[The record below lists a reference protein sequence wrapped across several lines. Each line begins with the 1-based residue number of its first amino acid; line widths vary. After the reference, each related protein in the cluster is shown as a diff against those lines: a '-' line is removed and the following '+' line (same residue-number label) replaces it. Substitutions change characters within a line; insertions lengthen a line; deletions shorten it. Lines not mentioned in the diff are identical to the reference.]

1 MGNGQPLAIR
11 RKKNR
16 LMLVFSMVRLTA
28 NNGSFTQYKA
38 KKMGYGINR
47 NPFLCLS
54 NKDPARNTAELAT
67 TLGLSCK
74 LYLRP
79 CPTKWGPCW
88 SRRRLRQF
96 TCFLRFLSPHPYLPR
111 AFLPLPLGTVNPC
124 GVVSKRRLRQFTC
137 FLRFG

>member
-1 MGNGQPLAIR
+1 MGDGQPLAIR

-54 NKDPARNTAELAT
+54 NKDPARNTA
-67 TLGLSCK
+67 GLSCSSTYDPV
-74 LYLRP
+74 LLSGDHAYLEDASNTL
-79 CPTKWGPCW
+79 CA
-88 SRRRLRQF
+88 SSN
-96 TCFLRFLSPHPYLPR
+96 FL
-111 AFLPLPLGTVNPC
+111 V
-124 GVVSKRRLRQFTC
+124 
-137 FLRFG
+137 